1 MNGHVH
7 IEIEP
12 LAPFDRRT
20 AFLDPVAWL
29 NPAAAVESVPE
40 EPRDMPGVAEEVL
53 IQEYMEINGCT
64 EPQARAVLMYLPIL
78 LG

>member
-1 MNGHVH
+1 MNGHAH
-7 IEIEP
+7 IGIEP
-12 LAPFDRRT
+12 LAPFGRQTPFR
-20 AFLDPVAWL
+20 DPVAWL
-29 NPAAAVESVPE
+29 NPAAAARSVPE
-40 EPRDMPGVAEEVL
+40 ERRDMPGVAEEAL